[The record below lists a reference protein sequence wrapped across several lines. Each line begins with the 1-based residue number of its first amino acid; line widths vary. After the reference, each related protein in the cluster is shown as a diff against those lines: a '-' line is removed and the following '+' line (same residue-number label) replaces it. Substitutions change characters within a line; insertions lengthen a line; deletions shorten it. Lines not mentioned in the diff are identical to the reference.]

1 MSQWGKKNL
10 KAHSDNLKSYFLE
23 FYVFDLKLRIYKA
36 FDFIVMMHN
45 WSRNQEV
52 NSKECKTKKNLEYT
66 VDTCLNWVNTI
77 RCIRRCDNRK

>member
-1 MSQWGKKNL
+1 MSQWGKKFL

-52 NSKECKTKKNLEYT
+52 NSKECKTKKI
-66 VDTCLNWVNTI
+66 LNI
-77 RCIRRCDNRK
+77 Q